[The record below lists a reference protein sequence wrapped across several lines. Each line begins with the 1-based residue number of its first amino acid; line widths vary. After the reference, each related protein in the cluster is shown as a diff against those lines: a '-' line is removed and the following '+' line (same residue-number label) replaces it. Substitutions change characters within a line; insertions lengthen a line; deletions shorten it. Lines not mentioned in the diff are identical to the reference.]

1 MAETDSPDALL
12 TVAVQDLRAAADL
25 LAERLGAIGRQVT
38 DPALCHALGELI
50 VQARHASAALV
61 ATGRGASGLEN
72 IWMKGALDDAA
83 RDTENVLG
91 GPLLDQALAG
101 AVRKGL
107 AASVTAYET
116 AIALARAQR
125 QDDLAGEL
133 DQLRARDAA
142 AQGELGGLI
151 EQLAGVGGLS

>member
-1 MAETDSPDALL
+1 MAETDTPDALL
-12 TVAVQDLRAAADL
+12 TAAIQDLRAAADL
-25 LAERLGAIGRQVT
+25 LGERLGPIGRQVT
-38 DPALCHALGELI
+38 DPGLCHALGELI

-61 ATGRGASGLEN
+61 ATARGAGGPEN
-72 IWMKGALDDAA
+72 VWMKGALDDAT
-83 RDTENVLG
+83 RDAERVLA

-133 DQLRARDAA
+133 DQLRARDVAA
-142 AQGELGGLI
+142 HGELGGLI
-151 EQLAGVGGLS
+151 ERLAGV

>member
-12 TVAVQDLRAAADL
+12 TVALQDLRDAADRL
-25 LAERLGAIGRQVT
+25 SAGLAAIGERIT
-38 DPALCHALGELI
+38 DPGLCHALGELTA
-50 VQARHASAALV
+50 QARHASAALV
-61 ATGRGASGLEN
+61 ATGRGAGGPDN
-72 IWMKGALDDAA
+72 IWMQGVLDDAA
-83 RDTENVLG
+83 RDAETVLA

-101 AVRKGL
+101 AVRKGV
-107 AASVTAYET
+107 AASVIAYET

-142 AQGELGGLI
+142 ARDELGSI
-151 EQLAGVGGLS
+151 IARLAGV